1 MKKSSAIIKE
11 IHWFLRMKFN
21 PNKNY
26 DNPALKNVLRFLVR
40 CGWVNAWHFSRVDYA
55 LDVQGPLSA
64 FYVLSRKT
72 ETNYGTT
79 RYYGIRGSSG
89 YLRVYDKRQEQKD
102 KAGEDIGFEWTRFE
116 WEQRGNRDF
125 DFTFDQFS
133 RMDIS
138 GIDGAGRCLQYVAP
152 ENINQALLCFSIN
165 VRAKY
170 REKLFSPVTVK
181 KELFKEL
188 LDQYVKEYSLSGM
201 RVFTDSQLWALEQNQ
216 DCI

>member
-1 MKKSSAIIKE
+1 
-11 IHWFLRMKFN
+11 
-21 PNKNY
+21 
-26 DNPALKNVLRFLVR
+26 
-40 CGWVNAWHFSRVDYA
+40 
-55 LDVQGPLSA
+55 
-64 FYVLSRKT
+64 
-72 ETNYGTT
+72 
-79 RYYGIRGSSG
+79 
-89 YLRVYDKRQEQKD
+89 
-102 KAGEDIGFEWTRFE
+102 
-116 WEQRGNRDF
+116 
-125 DFTFDQFS
+125 
-133 RMDIS
+133 MDIS